1 MKKILFLFVFSL
13 CGFSFA
19 LNPSLDSARSLA
31 QDGIIVTPSSSQ
43 NTVSGFSEQTEMSLY
58 RLNDTLIRQEALSI
72 ALKLRGVAIPDS
84 YSCQ

>member
-1 MKKILFLFVFSL
+1 MKKILLLSFLSL

-31 QDGIIVTPSSSQ
+31 QDGIIVTPSSQ
-43 NTVSGFSEQTEMSLY
+43 NTISGFSEQTEMSLY

-72 ALKLRGVAIPDS
+72 ALKLRGVTIPDS

>member
-1 MKKILFLFVFSL
+1 MKKILLLSVLSL

-19 LNPSLDSARSLA
+19 INPSLDSARSLA

-43 NTVSGFSEQTEMSLY
+43 TVSGFSEQTEMSLY

-72 ALKLRGVAIPDS
+72 ALKLRGVTIPDS